1 MFQMMTRIERAT
13 AKSAEFA
20 AAFDDAPVAFAEE
33 GVGFRGRGGGLAER
47 PFEIRVA
54 PAGLAAALDRSG
66 LDGAWAQ
73 FGPRHQVRGG
83 GEPAHVE
90 PDLGE
95 NDLRESRADA
105 GNLVSRSIVVD
116 SRAPSAP
123 APAPPR

>member
-1 MFQMMTRIERAT
+1 ERL
-13 AKSAEFA
+13 EFG

-47 PFEIRVA
+47 PFELRAA
-54 PAGLAAALDRSG
+54 PAGLAAALDRAG
-66 LDGAWAQ
+66 LEGAWTQ

-95 NDLRESRADA
+95 NDLRECRADA
-105 GNLVSRSIVVD
+105 GNPVESLDRGRLAGTARASAAARVRLVG
-116 SRAPSAP
+116 A
-123 APAPPR
+123 